1 MTRLVVVGG
10 NAAGMSA
17 ASKAKRRNPDLEVT
31 VYEGGPHVSYSSCG
45 IPHLVEGT
53 VGEPEQL
60 LVLDAG
66 DIAKRGIDVITGTKA
81 IGLNPYTKEL
91 TVQGPAGRDAVHYD
105 KLCIAT
111 GTEAANPFKGGDLGG
126 VFTLRHITDGI
137 RLMEHVDSA
146 KAKRIGI
153 VGGGFL
159 GLEMAEAFAKRG
171 AEVHLVTRGRAL
183 PSFDA
188 DMTDGLQ
195 QFLTEKGIRVH
206 ADTDVK
212 GLGEGK
218 RKGQVGVIHA
228 KGADIQVDAVLVAVG
243 VKPQTGFATKG
254 GIHALSTGHLLVDDQ
269 MRTNLHDVWAAGD
282 CVAARHLITGR
293 PAGVPLALPA
303 NRMGRVAGDNIAAS
317 TERIPGPSLFFP
329 GVLGT
334 TVTRIFG
341 LGFAQTGLSQEEA
354 KKEGFDIVTSLI
366 ESKSRAVYMPDAHD
380 MAVKLVA
387 DKDSGKLLGAQIAGP
402 ADSVLRIDAAAV
414 AIQAGLTARKLA
426 DVETAY
432 APPFSPVWDPLL
444 VAAGELAKQTKK

>member
-17 ASKAKRRNPDLEVT
+17 ASKAKRRNPELEVT
-31 VYEGGPHVSYSSCG
+31 VYEAGPHVSYSSCG
-45 IPHLVEGT
+45 IPHLVDGT

-60 LVLDAG
+60 LVLDAESV
-66 DIAKRGIDVITGTKA
+66 AKRGIEVVRDTKA

-91 TVQGPAGRDAVHYD
+91 TVQGPGGRDAVHYD

-126 VFTLRHITDGI
+126 VFTLRHITDGV

-146 KAKRIGI
+146 KSKRIGI
-153 VGGGFL
+153 VGGSFL
-159 GLEMAEAFAKRG
+159 GLEMAEAFHKRG
-171 AEVHLVTRGRAL
+171 AEVHLVSRHRPL

-195 QFLTEKGIRVH
+195 EFLVEKGIHVH
-206 ADTDVK
+206 ADAEVK
-212 GLGEGK
+212 SLGTG
-218 RKGQVGVIHA
+218 RRQGQVGVIHT
-228 KGADIQVDAVLVAVG
+228 KSEDLHVDAVLVAVG

-254 GIHALSTGHLLVDDQ
+254 GIHALSSGHLLVDDQ

-282 CVAARHLITGR
+282 CVAPRHLITGR
-293 PAGVPLALPA
+293 PTGVALALPA

-317 TERIPGPSLFFP
+317 TERIPGPSQFFP

-334 TVTRIFG
+334 SITRVFG
-341 LGFAQTGLSQEEA
+341 LGFAQTGLSQQEA
-354 KKEGFDIVTSLI
+354 KKEGFDVVSSLV
-366 ESKSRAVYMPDAHD
+366 ESRSRAPYMPGAHE

-387 DKDSGKLLGAQIAGP
+387 DRDSGKVLGAQVAGP
-402 ADSVLRIDAAAV
+402 ADAVLRIDAAAV

-432 APPFSPVWDPLL
+432 APAFSPVWDPVL
-444 VAAGELAKQTKK
+444 VAAGDLAKKTRK

>member
-31 VYEGGPHVSYSSCG
+31 VYEAGEHVSYSSCG
-45 IPHLVEGT
+45 IPYLIDGS
-53 VGEPEQL
+53 VGEPERL
-60 LVLDAG
+60 LVLDDDAV
-66 DIAKRGIDVITGTKA
+66 AKRGIEVVKGARA
-81 IGLNPYTKEL
+81 IGLNPYTKEV
-91 TVQGPAGRDAVHYD
+91 TIEGPKGRDATHYD

-126 VFTLRHITDGI
+126 VFTLRHITDGV

-146 KAKRIGI
+146 KSKRIGI
-153 VGGGFL
+153 VGGGYI
-159 GLEMAEAFAKRG
+159 GLEMAEAFHKRG
-171 AEVHLVTRGRAL
+171 AEVHIITKGRPLAA
-183 PSFDA
+183 FDA

-195 QFLTEKGIRVH
+195 GFLTEKGIQVH
-206 ADTDVK
+206 NDTEVK
-212 GLGEGK
+212 GLGAG
-218 RKGQVGVIHA
+218 RRQGQVGVIHT
-228 KGADIQVDAVLVAVG
+228 KGQDLHVDAVLVAVG
-243 VKPQTGFATKG
+243 VKPQTGFAAKA
-254 GIHALSTGHLLVDDQ
+254 GIHALSSGHLLVDDQ

-282 CVAARHLITGR
+282 CVAPRHIVTGR
-293 PAGVPLALPA
+293 PTGLALALPS

-334 TVTRIFG
+334 TITRVFG
-341 LGFAQTGLSQEEA
+341 LGFAQTGLSEEVA
-354 KKEGFDIVTSLI
+354 KKEGFDAVTSLV
-366 ESKSRAVYMPDAHD
+366 ESKSHAAYMPEAHD

-387 DKDSGKLLGAQIAGP
+387 DRDTGKLLGAQIAGP

-414 AIQAGLTARKLA
+414 AIQSGLTARNLA

-444 VAAGELAKQTKK
+444 VAAGELAKKTRK